1 MDEIR
6 TTEERYTT
14 AITADN
20 LKMDTREHASIGDV
34 DVLTAAGWAPSR
46 LGSALLRLASEYDS
60 SSRAAPRDAGDF
72 LMHAA
77 AQLRDALRPI
87 SVEAVQRRA
96 RVVAKEAAEN
106 EALLFMQRLKTL
118 PDVRRELAIQLKQ
131 WGHDKPEDAALA
143 IVAWWLHKV
152 CSKCNGVKYE
162 VIPGTG
168 RTSGRACKAC
178 SGTGEARLPQG
189 EMDKRAANYMDD
201 CVQIAR
207 ARMHKSL
214 GRLTG
219 R

>member
-1 MDEIR
+1 MIR
-6 TTEERYTT
+6 TDERYTT
-14 AITADN
+14 AITTDN
-20 LKMDTREHASIGDV
+20 LKSDTREHASIGDV

-152 CSKCNGVKYE
+152 CKRCHGRRYDV
-162 VIPGTG
+162 VPGTARLSAKQCPSCG
-168 RTSGRACKAC
+168 
-178 SGTGEARLPQG
+178 GTGEARVPGG
-189 EMDKRAANYMDD
+189 EIGKRAAIFMDE
-201 CVQIAR
+201 CLYSAR
-207 ARMHKSL
+207 QGISK
-214 GRLTG
+214 RLRVMTVRG
-219 R
+219 